1 MNDQIHRINDIIK
14 QVPDLR
20 YDSSAGVFET
30 DRRALYDFAE
40 LIVAECVAAIMTKDR
55 YRREYFA
62 RVVQR
67 RFGMLDD
74 GDDDE

>member
-1 MNDQIHRINDIIK
+1 MNELIK
-14 QVPDLR
+14 QLEKQCWDNQTNHL
-20 YDSSAGVFET
+20 DTEK
-30 DRRALYDFAE
+30 FAE
-40 LIVAECVAAIMTKDR
+40 LIIAECVAAILTKER
-55 YRREYFA
+55 HRAEYFA

>member
-1 MNDQIHRINDIIK
+1 MNNVIQDLAKYAAAQLKEDMVNN
-14 QVPDLR
+14 PDAPS
-20 YDSSAGVFET
+20 YDEI
-30 DRRALYDFAE
+30 FAE

>member
-1 MNDQIHRINDIIK
+1 MNELIK
-14 QVPDLR
+14 QLEKQCWDNQTNHL
-20 YDSSAGVFET
+20 DTEK
-30 DRRALYDFAE
+30 FAE